1 MNNDIFTGYFDN
13 SASTTGYFAY
23 KADIIPAT
31 STGQF
36 TFSLFSN
43 LTALNGLSFSGV
55 SGKIYDASGNFIHS
69 YIPNQELFISGNVFT
84 GHANIFINS
93 VPKNLNLIKPT
104 GDVSGFFLNTGV
116 LSQATLTLRGE

>member
-1 MNNDIFTGYFDN
+1 MSNDIFTGYFDN

-55 SGKIYDASGNFIHS
+55 SGKYMM
-69 YIPNQELFISGNVFT
+69 L
-84 GHANIFINS
+84 
-93 VPKNLNLIKPT
+93 L
-104 GDVSGFFLNTGV
+104 
-116 LSQATLTLRGE
+116 ATLFTLTFQIKNFLLAETYLRATLIFL